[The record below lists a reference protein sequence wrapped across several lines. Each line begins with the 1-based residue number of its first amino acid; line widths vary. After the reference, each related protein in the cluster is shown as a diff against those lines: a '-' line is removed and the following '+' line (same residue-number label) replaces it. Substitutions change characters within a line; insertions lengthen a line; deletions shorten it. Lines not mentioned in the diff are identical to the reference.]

1 MMTSIGKR
9 AGEWLTGRWKTELP
23 SGIRDRA
30 PSPTF
35 PHCRHNYTR
44 IMCGEKCI
52 CVYMCGNM
60 QPPHPQPTQLN
71 SCTCTHTYDY
81 LHTRIHTYPYAYYR
95 LIHTY
100 PYTYYRLI
108 HTYPVTI
115 ILLLESPVGQW
126 LCPFFYP
133 ILRACTPIQCV
144 TMKRSINPNFI
155 KKTFWTRSFWNNLG
169 MVGN

>member
-1 MMTSIGKR
+1 MMMSIGKR

-30 PSPTF
+30 PSPTSTSPNL

-71 SCTCTHTYDY
+71 SCTCTHTYDN
-81 LHTRIHTYPYAYYR
+81 LHTHSYTHAPIHLSQAHTHLPIHLLQAHIHLPRHNHPTPRI
-95 LIHTY
+95 
-100 PYTYYRLI
+100 
-108 HTYPVTI
+108 
-115 ILLLESPVGQW
+115 
-126 LCPFFYP
+126 
-133 ILRACTPIQCV
+133 ACWSV
-144 TMKRSINPNFI
+144 TMSIFLPHLTRMHTHPMCNHEKINQPQLY
-155 KKTFWTRSFWNNLG
+155 KKDFLDQELLK
-169 MVGN
+169 